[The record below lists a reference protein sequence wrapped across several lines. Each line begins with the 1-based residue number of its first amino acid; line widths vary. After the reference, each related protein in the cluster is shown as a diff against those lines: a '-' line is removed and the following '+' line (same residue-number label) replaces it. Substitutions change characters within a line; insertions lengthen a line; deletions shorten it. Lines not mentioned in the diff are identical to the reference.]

1 MTAFLIYVL
10 KSALVLALLVSL
22 FMIFMSRETFHRVNR
37 YIMLSIVFLALLL
50 PAVNLGIESPFNGL
64 GDAIEEYLAAEEPL
78 LAADTCSM
86 PVYMAAFDELPV
98 LPEAPLGAPSVIT
111 PVEEEPFNWLL
122 LAAVVYFAGVALL
135 VVRQVVMYVQ
145 VARMIARGR
154 VVDASMYGCKGISLR
169 VHRGKEKPFSWFRW
183 VVVSENDL
191 GEGARE
197 ILIHETAHAHA
208 GHSWDIVLADAVI
221 IMQWFNPL
229 AWIMKNSLKD
239 IHEFEADEAVINS
252 GVNAKQYQL
261 LIIKKAVGARL
272 YSIANSFN
280 HSLTKKRIT
289 MMCKEKS
296 NKWSRAKALYILPV
310 AAIAA
315 LSFSTAEN
323 ANAEPVGKVNEIVSD
338 GTISGVEK
346 NSKVTSLK
354 LPAGKEWMYAH
365 LCYMDGSTGNNESV
379 CIAYIRGA
387 EGENVGYFRG
397 TTDEFDN
404 AREGYAPG
412 YFVVPLRNVKL
423 DKNVMTF
430 SIYADDATILR
441 SPVKCSECGIVN
453 AVNNGEL
460 WKNNASYFK
469 SKKADFKLIL
479 GPRSVLQNLT
489 NPYVGG
495 ERVMGGV
502 EIDYIYD
509 NTSDELADD
518 NPDKIHQVVEVQPE
532 FPGGTYAMYK
542 YLADNIKYPADAKAA
557 GKEGRV
563 IVQFVVR
570 KDGSVSDV
578 SVVRSVGNVSLDN
591 EAVRVVS
598 SMPKWNPGTQGG
610 KPVNVQYTLPVQ
622 FKFSDGKINNEKREN
637 EKKDNG
643 TVTGDGIVGNPSL
656 IVNGQKVDAPF
667 TQIADNYVVF
677 EGSANVSVIL
687 DGEPY
692 EGNPKDLDP
701 KTIASITAIGADKL
715 SAADIKKYNAKDKDG
730 IIFITTSSGSHA
742 GIVGSPAPVVN
753 GKKEDPPFTVDFNV
767 EERTAD
773 GEEIYQICEKA
784 PEFPGGMAEL
794 MTWLRMN
801 VKYPKAA
808 RDINGQGRVFVRF
821 VVRADGSISNAEV
834 VKSDFSS
841 DYSEVSH
848 AEQTAK
854 EIERYKAGI
863 ERIENDCKELEQ
875 HIEGWKNK
883 LAVLE
888 KDGTSENILN
898 RRREEL
904 EEAQKLLEDERAK
917 IVIMKRTLAQKEEM
931 LANSKN
937 ELDKIMVTT
946 FKNEKGEVM
955 STDEVVAL
963 RAAAE
968 NALKDE
974 AVRVIMAMP
983 KWNPGT
989 QGGEAV
995 NVSFTLPV
1003 MFRLR

>member
-64 GDAIEEYLAAEEPL
+64 GDAIKEYLAAEEPL

-86 PVYMAAFDELPV
+86 PVDMAALYEQPV
-98 LPEAPLGAPSVIT
+98 LTEAPLDVPSVS
-111 PVEEEPFNWLL
+111 VEEKPFNWLL

-197 ILIHETAHAHA
+197 ILIHETAHAHS

-296 NKWSRAKALYILPV
+296 KKWRCAKALYIVPV

-315 LSFSTAEN
+315 LAFTTVEPVNAAESEALPKGSEIIANNEKETAEN
-323 ANAEPVGKVNEIVSD
+323 YVQQLPDGDDKVYQVCENA
-338 GTISGVEK
+338 
-346 NSKVTSLK
+346 
-354 LPAGKEWMYAH
+354 PA
-365 LCYMDGSTGNNESV
+365 
-379 CIAYIRGA
+379 
-387 EGENVGYFRG
+387 
-397 TTDEFDN
+397 
-404 AREGYAPG
+404 
-412 YFVVPLRNVKL
+412 
-423 DKNVMTF
+423 
-430 SIYADDATILR
+430 
-441 SPVKCSECGIVN
+441 
-453 AVNNGEL
+453 
-460 WKNNASYFK
+460 
-469 SKKADFKLIL
+469 
-479 GPRSVLQNLT
+479 
-489 NPYVGG
+489 
-495 ERVMGGV
+495 
-502 EIDYIYD
+502 
-509 NTSDELADD
+509 
-518 NPDKIHQVVEVQPE
+518 

-622 FKFSDGKINNEKREN
+622 FKLSDGKMNNEKREN

-656 IVNGQKVDAPF
+656 VVNGQKVDAPF

-701 KTIASITAIGADKL
+701 KTIESITAIGADKL

-730 IIFITTSSGSHA
+730 IIFITTSSSSHA
-742 GIVGSPAPVVN
+742 GIVGNPTPVVN
-753 GKKEDPPFTVDFNV
+753 GKKEDPPFTVDFTV
-767 EERTAD
+767 EERTTDD
-773 GEEIYQICEKA
+773 GEKIYQVCENA
-784 PEFPGGMAEL
+784 PEFPWGMAEL
-794 MTWLRMN
+794 MKWLHMN

-841 DYSEVSH
+841 DYSEVSL
-848 AEQTAK
+848 AEQTAR

-875 HIEGWKNK
+875 HIEEWKNK

-904 EEAQKLLEDERAK
+904 EEAQKLLEGERAK
-917 IVIMKRTLAQKEEM
+917 IVIMKRELAQKEEL

-937 ELDKIMVTT
+937 ELDKIMVTA
-946 FKNEKGEVM
+946 FKNEKGQAL
-955 STDEVVAL
+955 STDEVMAL
-963 RAAAE
+963 RTAAE
-968 NALKDE
+968 KALKDE
-974 AVRVIMAMP
+974 AVRVVSAMP

-995 NVSFTLPV
+995 NVGFTLPV

>member
-1 MTAFLIYVL
+1 
-10 KSALVLALLVSL
+10 
-22 FMIFMSRETFHRVNR
+22 
-37 YIMLSIVFLALLL
+37 
-50 PAVNLGIESPFNGL
+50 
-64 GDAIEEYLAAEEPL
+64 
-78 LAADTCSM
+78 
-86 PVYMAAFDELPV
+86 
-98 LPEAPLGAPSVIT
+98 
-111 PVEEEPFNWLL
+111 
-122 LAAVVYFAGVALL
+122 
-135 VVRQVVMYVQ
+135 
-145 VARMIARGR
+145 
-154 VVDASMYGCKGISLR
+154 
-169 VHRGKEKPFSWFRW
+169 
-183 VVVSENDL
+183 
-191 GEGARE
+191 
-197 ILIHETAHAHA
+197 
-208 GHSWDIVLADAVI
+208 
-221 IMQWFNPL
+221 
-229 AWIMKNSLKD
+229 
-239 IHEFEADEAVINS
+239 
-252 GVNAKQYQL
+252 
-261 LIIKKAVGARL
+261 
-272 YSIANSFN
+272 
-280 HSLTKKRIT
+280 

-460 WKNNASYFK
+460 WKNDASYFK

-532 FPGGTYAMYK
+532 FPGGTHAMYK

-570 KDGSVSDV
+570 KDGSLSDV

-610 KPVNVQYTLPVQ
+610 KPVNVQYTIPVQ
-622 FKFSDGKINNEKREN
+622 FKLPSGMINNEKKDT
-637 EKKDNG
+637 EKKDNRI
-643 TVTGDGIVGNPSL
+643 VIGDGGVIVDTDVKDNALFVVDG
-656 IVNGQKVDAPF
+656 KVFDGDLKELESSS
-667 TQIADNYVVF
+667 IAHIEVIKN
-677 EGSANVSVIL
+677 SAL
-687 DGEPY
+687 
-692 EGNPKDLDP
+692 
-701 KTIASITAIGADKL
+701 TAELKE
-715 SAADIKKYNAKDKDG
+715 KYNAKDKKG

-742 GIVGSPAPVVN
+742 GIVGNPASVVN
-753 GKKEDPPFTVDFNV
+753 GKKEDAPFTVDFNV
-767 EERTAD
+767 EERTTDD
-773 GEEIYQICEKA
+773 GEKIYQECEIA
-784 PEFPGGMAEL
+784 PEYPGGLAEL
-794 MTWLRMN
+794 MRWLSMN
-801 VKYPKAA
+801 VRYPKAA
-808 RDINGQGRVFVRF
+808 RDINGQGKVFVRF

-841 DYSEVSH
+841 DYSEVSL

-854 EIERYKAGI
+854 EIEHYKFSI
-863 ERIENDCKELEQ
+863 ESIENDCKELEQ
-875 HIEGWKNK
+875 HIDKWKK
-883 LAVLE
+883 ESEVL
-888 KDGTSENILN
+888 KKGGTPDNILN

-904 EEAQKLLEDERAK
+904 EKAQKLLEDERAK

-946 FKNEKGEVM
+946 FKNEKGEVL

-968 NALKDE
+968 NALKVE